1 MLVTGFAILGLAFC
15 IFVMPFTQYAN
26 EQMNKRDYTMMTL
39 YVFFMLL
46 AIVGV
51 WFGI

>member
-15 IFVMPFTQYAN
+15 IFVMPFTRYAN

-51 WFGI
+51 WLEI